1 MLQDGDT
8 VTVIKDLIVKGSSS
22 VVKVG
27 ARVKNIRLA
36 VGDHDIDCEI
46 GSIGTM
52 KLKSAFVKK
61 TQFALITA
69 AAWIVFY
76 DN

>member
-1 MLQDGDT
+1 MLQDGET
-8 VTVIKDLIVKGSSS
+8 ITVIKDLNFKGSSS

-36 VGDHDIDCEI
+36 GGDHDIACKI
-46 GSIGTM
+46 GGIGAM

-61 TQFALITA
+61 T
-69 AAWIVFY
+69 
-76 DN
+76 

>member
-1 MLQDGDT
+1 VLQDGDT
-8 VTVIKDLIVKGSSS
+8 ITVIKDLNFKGSSS

-36 VGDHDIDCEI
+36 GGDHDIGCKI
-46 GSIGTM
+46 GSIGAM

-61 TQFALITA
+61 T
-69 AAWIVFY
+69 
-76 DN
+76 